1 MLAPRSCRYCAGM
14 TQLLSISANT
24 AALAAETLRI
34 PQRVANSTAARE
46 SRRLAD
52 RQLKAESTEGVDD
65 PSSIIQSTE
74 VALDLMTKGNRQPQ
88 AGLKQ
93 ALQSYEDF

>member
-1 MLAPRSCRYCAGM
+1 M

-24 AALAAETLRI
+24 AAVAFDSLRI
-34 PQRVANSTAARE
+34 PQRGTAARDA
-46 SRRLAD
+46 RRVAD
-52 RQLKAESTEGVDD
+52 RQLKAEGSQEIDE

-74 VALDLMTKGNRQPQ
+74 VALDLMAKGNRQPQ

-93 ALQSYEDF
+93 ALRSYEDF

>member
-1 MLAPRSCRYCAGM
+1 M

-24 AALAAETLRI
+24 AAVAFESLRI
-34 PQRVANSTAARE
+34 PQRVATSTAARDA
-46 SRRLAD
+46 RRLAD
-52 RQLKAESTEGVDD
+52 RQLKADSTDEVDE

-74 VALDLMTKGNRQPQ
+74 VALDLMAKGNRQPQ

-93 ALQSYEDF
+93 ALQSYEEV

>member
-1 MLAPRSCRYCAGM
+1 M

-24 AALAAETLRI
+24 AAIAFESLRI
-34 PQRVANSTAARE
+34 PQRVATSTAARDAK
-46 SRRLAD
+46 RIAD
-52 RQLKAESTEGVDD
+52 RQLNDGTSDQAEE

-74 VALDLMTKGNRQPQ
+74 VALDLMAKGNQQPQ
-88 AGLKQ
+88 AGLRQ

>member
-1 MLAPRSCRYCAGM
+1 M

-24 AALAAETLRI
+24 AAVAFESLRI
-34 PQRVANSTAARE
+34 PQRVATSTAARDAK
-46 SRRLAD
+46 RIAD
-52 RQLKAESTEGVDD
+52 RQLKAENPDQAEE

-88 AGLKQ
+88 TGLRQ
-93 ALQSYEDF
+93 ALQSYEDV

>member
-1 MLAPRSCRYCAGM
+1 M

-24 AALAAETLRI
+24 AAVAFESLRI
-34 PQRVANSTAARE
+34 PQRVATSTAARDAK
-46 SRRLAD
+46 RIAD
-52 RQLKAESTEGVDD
+52 RQLKAENLDRAEE

-88 AGLKQ
+88 TGLRQ
-93 ALQSYEDF
+93 ALQSYEDV

>member
-1 MLAPRSCRYCAGM
+1 MMAPRSCRYGDGM

-24 AALAAETLRI
+24 AAVAFESLRI
-34 PQRVANSTAARE
+34 PQRVATSTAARDA
-46 SRRLAD
+46 RRLAD
-52 RQLKAESTEGVDD
+52 RQSKAESTDEVDE

-74 VALDLMTKGNRQPQ
+74 VALDLMAKGNRQPQ

-93 ALQSYEDF
+93 ALQSYEEV